1 MPSRTLFALC
11 WPNDNNARHYYRK
24 CNLRAVIVAAVST
37 GAQAAQE
44 KYSIPQQLEVCRQV
58 CDSRGWIVVA
68 TLSIEGHSR
77 NYDWLHE
84 IIRDCPEYGQLVK
97 LIESRGID
105 LVICRDYD
113 RLWRTDALRAQ
124 LTALCR
130 QHSVQIFSLN
140 QPIEVRDREHLTVG
154 SDSRL
159 IVEAMSG
166 VISQIEN
173 ESRKRRHRLGMVAR
187 TRTGLH
193 PCAPPYGYSKDG
205 DGLVVVPDEAR
216 WVRRAFERRA
226 EGYGLKLIAKEL
238 NERGVPSPAGKRWCT
253 STVRRMLHRPVYLGY
268 ITWGEELVKARHE
281 AIVDGDLWERV
292 QGVNERRAGWRFD
305 RRELRHA
312 LSGLAICGFCGSRMV
327 FGVQHVPYFRC
338 GKYLRGDGCH
348 SNWHNADRVGQY
360 VLTTVQRFL
369 DDPAAYAEARN
380 AETEEDVLTERDD
393 IKHDLAK
400 QEAAKDRWLTL
411 FETGGIPVA
420 DMIERYQSVETHIQR
435 LQERKAELELRG
447 RRVGA
452 SMDMATE
459 LRHVV
464 DSLPQFTVSELRT
477 VYAELIQSVEL
488 RKGQQPR
495 IRWL

>member
-1 MPSRTLFALC
+1 M
-11 WPNDNNARHYYRK
+11 
-24 CNLRAVIVAAVST
+24 RAVIVAAVST

-58 CDSRGWIVVA
+58 CDSHGWIVVA

-105 LVICRDYD
+105 LVVCRDYD

-140 QPIEVRDREHLTVG
+140 QPIEVRDREHLTIG

-216 WVRRAFERRA
+216 WVRRAFEQRA

-238 NERGVPSPAGKRWCT
+238 NERDIPSPAGKRWCT

-268 ITWGEELVKARHE
+268 ITWGDELVKARHE

-292 QGVNERRAGWRFD
+292 QRINERRAGWRFD

-327 FGVQHVPYFRC
+327 FGI
-338 GKYLRGDGCH
+338 
-348 SNWHNADRVGQY
+348 QY
-360 VLTTVQRFL
+360 VPTSCRS
-369 DDPAAYAEARN
+369 P
-380 AETEEDVLTERDD
+380 
-393 IKHDLAK
+393 
-400 QEAAKDRWLTL
+400 
-411 FETGGIPVA
+411 
-420 DMIERYQSVETHIQR
+420 
-435 LQERKAELELRG
+435 
-447 RRVGA
+447 
-452 SMDMATE
+452 
-459 LRHVV
+459 
-464 DSLPQFTVSELRT
+464 
-477 VYAELIQSVEL
+477 
-488 RKGQQPR
+488 
-495 IRWL
+495 